1 MTDVPASASSPSDD
15 TGSRWLDPRVERSR
29 TVILSAALDLLGE
42 AGYAGVTIEAVAS
55 RAGVGKS
62 TVYRHWPGK
71 LELIEDAVRTLK
83 AGVTVPTTGSVRDR
97 LVGVLRQMAE
107 NMAGSTWSTCL
118 PAVID
123 AAERDPEVLEILRR
137 IGHERRRLL
146 VDLLAE
152 GRATGAVPD
161 VDLDLL
167 AECLVG
173 PIVLRRLLLHEPFE
187 PDAVPR
193 LVDQLLATRPS

>member
-1 MTDVPASASSPSDD
+1 MNPRVPND
-15 TGSRWLDPRVERSR
+15 TFIDPRIERSQR
-29 TVILSAALDLLGE
+29 VIRQAALTELAE
-42 AGYAGVTIEAVAS
+42 AGYGGFRIESVAQ

-62 TVYRHWPGK
+62 TVYRHWTGK
-71 LELIEDAVRTLK
+71 LELVEDAIRTLK
-83 AGVTVPTTGSVRDR
+83 AEINVPMSGSVRDR
-97 LVGVLRQMAE
+97 LVDVLRQIAE
-107 NMAGSTWSTCL
+107 NMSASTWSACL

-137 IGHERRRLL
+137 IGQERRRLL
-146 VDLLAE
+146 LDLLTE

-161 VDLDLL
+161 VDLNLL

-173 PIVLRRLLLHEPFE
+173 PMVLRRLLLHEPFE
-187 PDAVPR
+187 ADAVPR

>member
-1 MTDVPASASSPSDD
+1 VNQVTGFASSI
-15 TGSRWLDPRVERSR
+15 DPRVERSR
-29 TVILSAALDLLGE
+29 TVILSAALDLLAE
-42 AGYAGVTIEAVAS
+42 AGYGGLTIEAVAA

-71 LELIEDAVRTLK
+71 LELVEDAIRTLK
-83 AGVTVPTTGSVRDR
+83 AGITVPTTGSVRDR
-97 LVGVLRQMAE
+97 LVDVLRQIAETMA
-107 NMAGSTWSTCL
+107 ASTWSACL

-146 VDLLAE
+146 LDLLTE
-152 GRATGAVPD
+152 GRTTGAVPD
-161 VDLDLL
+161 VDLNLL

-173 PIVLRRLLLHEPFE
+173 PIVLRRLLLHEPFD
-187 PDAVPR
+187 PDTVPR